1 MFISK
6 RAFDLMGEVP
16 KYKNRYLYEAVLF
29 KNIDIRIIGIIKD
42 NQLPLTLEKEMHKHL
57 KYLNEKNSINELL
70 FLCLILIIKHIK
82 KKKFSKI
89 SIIKNKKYCFKCTKT
104 KSIFIIDFFFMNL

>member
-6 RAFDLMGEVP
+6 RVFDLMGEVP

-70 FLCLILIIKHIK
+70 FLCLILIIKLLEK
-82 KKKFSKI
+82 KSFQ
-89 SIIKNKKYCFKCTKT
+89 KYQ
-104 KSIFIIDFFFMNL
+104 L